1 MASQALLL
9 SSDPHSS
16 AIMRRV
22 LEEFQM
28 KTDLCLSTRTAKRLL
43 KEQVYDSVIIDC
55 DSVDDGLSVIHDMR
69 ENRENRN
76 AMTVT
81 LLRDAKHMRAATEMG
96 AHFMLH
102 KPIPAEDARRIIRI
116 SRHLISRDLVRQY
129 MRLPLTQLAYALI
142 DEGKQIIVENISE
155 GGMAVQ
161 AEEQLANGS
170 LRSVRFTL
178 PNNQTISGEAE
189 VVWSDAAGR
198 AGLKFTAISNEDVA
212 KLSRWIGETWAAGQP
227 DVDGNR
233 SIVLGLPAQMRYA
246 RPRAAQW
253 VAMAAAVGIDLALSL
268 LATAIFML
276 MAWVFSGQAISGM
289 NAVLIGLFFCASYHY
304 LFVVHRRRT
313 FGASIM
319 SRWAP
324 TLH

>member
-16 AIMRRV
+16 VIMRRV

-28 KTDLCLSTRTAKRLL
+28 KTDLCLSARTAKRLL

-55 DSVDDGLSVIHDMR
+55 DSVDDGLSVIHEMR
-69 ENRENRN
+69 ENRENRS

-81 LLRDAKHMRAATEMG
+81 LLRDPAHMRAATEMG

-116 SRHLISRDLVRQY
+116 SRHLISRDVVRQY

-142 DEGKQIIVENISE
+142 DEGKQIVVENISE

-161 AEEQLANGS
+161 ADEQLMNGS
-170 LRSVRFTL
+170 IRRVRFTL
-178 PNNQTISGEAE
+178 PNSDTISAEAK
-189 VVWSDAAGR
+189 VMWSDSAGR
-198 AGLKFTAISNEDVA
+198 AGLKFTAVTAEDVTR
-212 KLSRWIGETWAAGQP
+212 LSRWIAETWAAGEP

-233 SIVLGLPAQMRYA
+233 RVVLDIPAHLRYA
-246 RPRAAQW
+246 RPKAMQW
-253 VAMAAAVGIDLALSL
+253 VAMTAAAAIDISLALI
-268 LATAIFML
+268 ATAIFIL
-276 MAWVFSGQAISGM
+276 MAWMSSGHVISGA
-289 NAVLIGLFFCASYHY
+289 NIALIALFFCASYHY
-304 LFVVHRRRT
+304 LFVAHRRRT

-324 TLH
+324 ALD